1 MSNKNFGFGTQIR
14 KSPYFDS
21 TVKWGAT
28 GFSVYNHM
36 YIPRDF
42 GSPEQ
47 NFWNLIEKSILCD
60 VAVERQV
67 EITGSDAYKFIQLL
81 TPRDLSKLSVG
92 QCKYVLIVNN
102 DGGILN
108 DPVLL
113 RLAENHFWLSLADSD
128 VLLWAQ
134 GVAVNSGL
142 DVKISEPDVSP
153 LQLQGPTS
161 QEIMV
166 KLFGEDIRDLKYYW
180 LREYQLDGIPLI
192 VSRTGW
198 SSELGYEIYLRDGSK
213 GNELYEKIMAA
224 GKEHG
229 IQPGHT
235 SSIRR
240 IEGGM
245 LSYHADA
252 DIHTNPFELGLDR
265 LVNLDSEINFIG
277 KKALKKIK
285 EKGISRKQVGLV
297 IDCAP
302 LSGPNTT
309 FWPIKKDRKQIG
321 KVTSAVYSPRLK
333 KNIAL
338 AMVSVEQSEI
348 DFIGKEALKK
358 IKQEGIKR
366 KQVGLIIDC
375 DPLSGP
381 NTTFWPIEKDGKK
394 IGKVTS
400 AVYSPRLKK
409 NIALA
414 MIEINYSE
422 LGNRL
427 DVQIHEGKYSA
438 TIVEKPFY
446 DPKKNIVKS

>member
-47 NFWNLIEKSILCD
+47 NFWNLIEKAILCD

-67 EITGSDAYKFIQLL
+67 EITGPDAYKFTQLL
-81 TPRDLSKLSVG
+81 TPRDLSKLSIG
-92 QCKYVLIVNN
+92 QCKYVLITNN
-102 DGGILN
+102 EGGILN

-113 RLAENHFWLSLADSD
+113 RLGENHFWLSLADSD

-142 DVKISEPDVSP
+142 NVQIKEPDVSP

-161 QEIMV
+161 GEIMV
-166 KLFGEDIRDLKYYW
+166 NLFGAEIKDLKYYW
-180 LREYQLDGIPLI
+180 LREYNLDGIPLI

-213 GNELYEKIMAA
+213 GNELYEKIMEA
-224 GKEHG
+224 GKEFG
-229 IQPGHT
+229 LQPGHT

-252 DIHTNPFELGLDR
+252 DINTNPFELGLDR
-265 LVNLDSEINFIG
+265 LVNLDSDINFIG
-277 KKALKKIK
+277 KDALKKIK
-285 EKGISRKQVGLV
+285 DK
-297 IDCAP
+297 P
-302 LSGPNTT
+302 
-309 FWPIKKDRKQIG
+309 
-321 KVTSAVYSPRLK
+321 LK
-333 KNIAL
+333 KKLELFSLKNNFKPGVPLLLHDEPIFKNRKIA
-338 AMVSVEQSEI
+338 
-348 DFIGKEALKK
+348 GY
-358 IKQEGIKR
+358 
-366 KQVGLIIDC
+366 
-375 DPLSGP
+375 
-381 NTTFWPIEKDGKK
+381 TT
-394 IGKVTS
+394 S
-400 AVYSPRLKK
+400 S
-409 NIALA
+409 
-414 MIEINYSE
+414 NYSFCYSKNVCLAYIDSTIE
-422 LGNRL
+422 NKEDLYL
-427 DVQIHEGKYSA
+427 EVEGKRYSLSY
-438 TIVEKPFY
+438 EKNPLH
-446 DPKKNIVKS
+446 DPQSKLMRS

>member
-67 EITGSDAYKFIQLL
+67 EITGPDAYKFIQLL
-81 TPRDLSKLSVG
+81 TPRDLSKLSIG

-134 GVAVNSGL
+134 GVAINSGL

-180 LREYQLDGIPLI
+180 LREYKLDGIPLI

-252 DIHTNPFELGLDR
+252 DIHTNPYELGFDR
-265 LVNLDSEINFIG
+265 LVNLETD
-277 KKALKKIK
+277 
-285 EKGISRKQVGLV
+285 
-297 IDCAP
+297 
-302 LSGPNTT
+302 
-309 FWPIKKDRKQIG
+309 
-321 KVTSAVYSPRLK
+321 
-333 KNIAL
+333 
-338 AMVSVEQSEI
+338 I

-358 IKQEGIKR
+358 IKQNGIKR
-366 KQVGLIIDC
+366 KQVGLIIHC

-381 NTTFWPIEKDGKK
+381 NTTFWPIEKDGKI

-422 LGNRL
+422 LGNQL
-427 DVQIHEGKYSA
+427 DVQTHEGKYSA

-446 DPKKNIVKS
+446 DPKKKIASS

>member
-1 MSNKNFGFGTQIR
+1 MTNKNFGFGTQIR
-14 KSPYFDS
+14 KSPYFES

-42 GSPEQ
+42 GDPEQ

-67 EITGSDAYKFIQLL
+67 EITGPDAYKFTQLL
-81 TPRDLSKLSVG
+81 TPRDLSNIEIG
-92 QCKYVLIVNN
+92 QCKYVLITNN
-102 DGGILN
+102 EGGILN

-142 DVKISEPDVSP
+142 NVNISEPDVSP

-161 QEIMV
+161 KEIMV
-166 KLFGEDIRDLKYYW
+166 KLFGETIKDLKYYW
-180 LREYQLDGIPLI
+180 FKECDLDGIPLV

-198 SSELGYEIYLRDGSK
+198 SSEFGYELFLRDGSK
-213 GNELYEKIMAA
+213 GNDLYEKIMIA
-224 GKEHG
+224 GKEFG
-229 IQPGHT
+229 IKPGHT

-252 DIHTNPFELGLDR
+252 DINTNPFELGFDR
-265 LVNLDSEINFIG
+265 LVSLDNDIEFIG
-277 KKALKKIK
+277 KTALKKIRA
-285 EKGISRKQVGLV
+285 EGIKRKQVGLE
-297 IDCAP
+297 IICKP

-309 FWPIKKDRKQIG
+309 FWSIKKDNNIIG

-338 AMVSVEQSEI
+338 AMVNIENSEI
-348 DFIGKEALKK
+348 GTSLEVETNSGKFEA
-358 IKQEGIKR
+358 I
-366 KQVGLIIDC
+366 V
-375 DPLSGP
+375 
-381 NTTFWPIEKDGKK
+381 
-394 IGKVTS
+394 
-400 AVYSPRLKK
+400 
-409 NIALA
+409 
-414 MIEINYSE
+414 
-422 LGNRL
+422 
-427 DVQIHEGKYSA
+427 
-438 TIVEKPFY
+438 VEKPFY
-446 DPKKNIVKS
+446 DPKKKIASN

>member
-1 MSNKNFGFGTQIR
+1 MVNKNFGFGTQIR
-14 KSPYFDS
+14 KSPFFDS

-42 GSPEQ
+42 GSPEK

-67 EITGSDAYKFIQLL
+67 EITGPDAYKFIQLL
-81 TPRDLSKLSVG
+81 TPRDLSKLAVG

-128 VLLWAQ
+128 ILLWAQ

-142 DVKISEPDVSP
+142 KVKITEPDVSP

-161 QEIMV
+161 GEIMA
-166 KLFGEDIRDLKYYW
+166 KLFGENIRDLKYYW
-180 LREYQLDGIPLI
+180 LKECELDGIPLVI
-192 VSRTGW
+192 SRTGW

-213 GNELYEKIMAA
+213 GNKLYEKIMAV
-224 GKEHG
+224 GKSYG
-229 IQPGHT
+229 LQPGHT

-252 DIHTNPFELGLDR
+252 DINTNPFELGLDR
-265 LVNLDSEINFIG
+265 LVNLDSEI
-277 KKALKKIK
+277 
-285 EKGISRKQVGLV
+285 
-297 IDCAP
+297 
-302 LSGPNTT
+302 
-309 FWPIKKDRKQIG
+309 
-321 KVTSAVYSPRLK
+321 
-333 KNIAL
+333 
-338 AMVSVEQSEI
+338 
-348 DFIGKEALKK
+348 DFIGKDALKK

-366 KQVGLIIDC
+366 KQVGLELNC
-375 DPLSGP
+375 DPLKGP
-381 NTTFWPIEKDGKK
+381 NTTFWPVYNDDTK

-414 MIEINYSE
+414 MIDINYAE
-422 LGNRL
+422 LDNKLKVL
-427 DVQIHEGKYSA
+427 DGTKEISCSV
-438 TIVEKPFY
+438 VEKPFF
-446 DPKKNIVKS
+446 DPKKKIASS

>member
-67 EITGSDAYKFIQLL
+67 EITGPDAYKFIQLL
-81 TPRDLSKLSVG
+81 TPRDLSKLSIG

-134 GVAVNSGL
+134 GVAINSGL

-180 LREYQLDGIPLI
+180 LREYKLDGIPLI

-213 GNELYEKIMAA
+213 GNELYEKIMEA
-224 GKEHG
+224 GKEHD

-252 DIHTNPFELGLDR
+252 DIHTNPFELGFDR
-265 LVNLDSEINFIG
+265 LVNLETDIN
-277 KKALKKIK
+277 
-285 EKGISRKQVGLV
+285 
-297 IDCAP
+297 
-302 LSGPNTT
+302 
-309 FWPIKKDRKQIG
+309 
-321 KVTSAVYSPRLK
+321 
-333 KNIAL
+333 
-338 AMVSVEQSEI
+338 
-348 DFIGKEALKK
+348 FIGKEALKK

-422 LGNRL
+422 LGNQL
-427 DVQIHEGKYSA
+427 DVQTHEGKYSA

-446 DPKKNIVKS
+446 DPKKKIASS

>member
-67 EITGSDAYKFIQLL
+67 EITGPDAYKFTQLL
-81 TPRDLSKLSVG
+81 TPRDLSKLAVG
-92 QCKYVLIVNN
+92 QCKYVLITNN

-128 VLLWAQ
+128 ILLWAQ

-142 DVKISEPDVSP
+142 DVHIKEPDVSP

-161 QEIMV
+161 GEIMI
-166 KLFGEDIRDLKYYW
+166 KLFGESIKDLKYYW
-180 LREYQLDGIPLI
+180 LREYNLDGIPLI
-192 VSRTGW
+192 ISRTGW
-198 SSELGYEIYLRDGSK
+198 SSELGYEIYLRDSSK
-213 GNELYEKIMAA
+213 GNELYEKIMSA

-229 IQPGHT
+229 LQPGHT
-235 SSIRR
+235 STIRR

-252 DIHTNPFELGLDR
+252 DINTNPFELGLDR
-265 LVNLDSEINFIG
+265 LVSLDSDINFIG
-277 KKALKKIK
+277 KDALKKIRDN
-285 EKGISRKQVGLV
+285 GIARKQVGLE
-297 IDCAP
+297 IDSNP
-302 LSGPNTT
+302 FKSPNTT
-309 FWPIKKDRKQIG
+309 FWPILNND
-321 KVTSAVYSPRLK
+321 
-333 KNIAL
+333 
-338 AMVSVEQSEI
+338 
-348 DFIGKEALKK
+348 
-358 IKQEGIKR
+358 
-366 KQVGLIIDC
+366 
-375 DPLSGP
+375 
-381 NTTFWPIEKDGKK
+381 KK
-394 IGKVTS
+394 IGNVTS

-414 MIEINYSE
+414 MISIEQSKI
-422 LGNRL
+422 GNQFQ
-427 DVQIHEGKYSA
+427 VVTHEG
-438 TIVEKPFY
+438 THNCVIVEKPFY
-446 DPKKNIVKS
+446 DPKKKIASS